1 MTVPQHL
8 KNLNMTKK
16 LAKRKKKCKVSRRNP
31 TVYSMLRNE
40 KDPLEQMEKTGV
52 YKIPFKDMQTNE
64 NKSYIGVT
72 LRTIRKRVNEHK
84 RAIQQAKL
92 TTVLA
97 TEPYQNDI
105 AINWNEIK
113 RIKHVPNRTKLI
125 ITETLEILKRAD
137 KEKLINDQTN
147 WKPSIAW
154 KYAMVDSHC

>member
-1 MTVPQHL
+1 M
-8 KNLNMTKK
+8 
-16 LAKRKKKCKVSRRNP
+16 
-31 TVYSMLRNE
+31 
-40 KDPLEQMEKTGV
+40 
-52 YKIPFKDMQTNE
+52 
-64 NKSYIGVT
+64 
-72 LRTIRKRVNEHK
+72 RTIRKRVNKHK

-97 TEPYQNDI
+97 TEAYQNDI

-154 KYAMVDSHC
+154 KYAMVDSHR